1 MAFSAAPGP
10 GMSLEGLRVIDG
22 ARELQPVARPAVL
35 PLRPVI
41 PQVRG
46 AIPVVLRA
54 TEAEAAG
61 ARMQVGGL
69 RVVDRAIRQLAR
81 LRDARVVIA
90 TDGSIPLPRRL
101 PKNMERRELNGDVG
115 SALAALEAELGPE
128 TATVGADSVWLV
140 PGRFEKAIRVV
151 DAASRREASDA
162 VFGEVQRG
170 AIGIVDRMLNVKIA
184 IALSRAVLANLPLS
198 PALLTLAAGFAGV
211 YGALLI
217 ATGASLNVILGFAAL
232 QGYVLLEAC
241 ASTLT
246 HMRLHQS
253 RLAAWLDTLVGDFVT
268 LVSVLA
274 VGRALWAR
282 GGTLLDME
290 MALAAAGMTLLYA
303 AICYRELLRQG
314 EGDVARLRWWFTYGQ
329 PLHGVRG
336 PGSRTIKA
344 VMALGRRD
352 VVVFVSLGLAIAD
365 QLWVALLLMLI
376 VAITRVGAAL
386 VQLFTPAW
394 RVRPRM

>member
-1 MAFSAAPGP
+1 
-10 GMSLEGLRVIDG
+10 MSLEGLRVIDG
-22 ARELQPVARPAVL
+22 ARELKPVARPTVL
-35 PLRPVI
+35 PLRPVVS
-41 PQVRG
+41 QARA
-46 AIPVVLRA
+46 AIPVILRA

-69 RVVDRAIRQLAR
+69 RVVDRAVRQLAR

-101 PKNMERRELNGDVG
+101 PKNMERRELSGDVG
-115 SALAALEAELGPE
+115 RALAALEAELGPE
-128 TATVGADSVWLV
+128 TAAVGADSVWLV

-151 DAASRREASDA
+151 DAASRREASEA
-162 VFGEVQRG
+162 VFGELRRSAV
-170 AIGIVDRMLNVKIA
+170 GIVDRMFNVKIA
-184 IALSRAVLANLPLS
+184 IALSRAVLANLPVS
-198 PALLTLAAGFAGV
+198 PALLTLAAGFVGV

-217 ATGASLNVILGFAAL
+217 ATGAAPNVILGFAAL

-241 ASTLT
+241 ASTLA

-274 VGRALWAR
+274 VGRALWGR

-329 PLHGVRG
+329 TLHSHRG
-336 PGSRTIKA
+336 AGSRTIKA

-376 VAITRVGAAL
+376 VAISRVGAAL

-394 RVRPRM
+394 RIRPRM